1 MATSLR
7 ELIVSVTANT
17 TEYDR
22 RMRGLASTAG
32 GYFNAV
38 RDGGRAA
45 DAAFASNAAS
55 VQVTVRAIEAAR
67 GSLRGYAEA
76 AAAAFGIH
84 QLVEY
89 ADEWTN
95 LSNRLKI
102 VTRDQVDF
110 AVAQNDV
117 LRIAQATRQPLDA
130 TAELYQRI
138 ANNTSH
144 LGLSIKEVG
153 PLVETISKAV
163 ALSGVSADTARLGIV
178 QLGQAF
184 ASGQLRGQDLKSVLE
199 ELPGVA
205 DAIAR
210 GMGRGTSELKAL
222 AEDGKLTVENLIDAL
237 RNAGG
242 STDALFGK
250 VDVTVGQAMTRLQT
264 EIVAYVGRANEAT
277 GASAKLSQGIIYVAE
292 HIDQIAKASAS
303 LAAGRLAVYF
313 VQTAVAAGKS
323 AIAWN
328 AERQALLA
336 KAQAENAAALVTITR
351 AQSDRDAAAAKLQN
365 ARAAE
370 VAAQAELA
378 GMRAMRESLA
388 MQSALTAGSIRYTDA
403 KLAEARAIEA
413 SAVAQVATARSNVSS
428 SQEIG
433 TRIAGTPYAAVIA
446 RETAAAQAELERA
459 EASLALAQQRRVALE
474 AAAAKGTVDQ
484 ARYTAALAETEKG
497 LAVAE
502 REVAAATQ
510 ARERA
515 ERGAAAATAGLTAAT
530 ERAAAAQTAAA
541 RAGSLMRTVGSGLL
555 SVVGGLPG
563 ILTTVGTVALGAA
576 VNWLVFRDHASSA
589 TSSLIDMQAPL
600 DQVIDKYRQLS
611 PLLQEVERQRVKQA
625 QAAATSDVEDAYAR
639 LASRASQSVIVPT
652 FGDGAPIVTD
662 EDQAALD
669 RFLEGLKRV
678 KAENLGVEE
687 KSRELARLVDVFVAA
702 TRGGDDLRTELVQ
715 DASAIDTAGAAADRG
730 ARTLAAMDA
739 AARGAADGIRLLT
752 EENNFFAGGM
762 AAEAWNKYVEKL
774 KEASD
779 VIGMTAQ
786 QRAEYEAK
794 TKGANAAEARQAGLI
809 AGRADA
815 YKSLEKAIQ
824 DKDAK
829 AEAGARRNIDNLTR
843 ELALMNQQMVVAGAL
858 ASFQSA
864 IVTKNFGKFAKY
876 GFDDKSGD
884 PELAAMIARAEAN
897 ASGKKAYDE
906 TIAESA
912 TQVARIGVNAPG
924 LRKSLGHRAG
934 GGSTSEADR
943 LLENIRQRTAQ
954 LNVEA
959 VATDKLTQSEKDL
972 LAFDQKITDLRTK
985 RTKLS
990 DGDKSLLRR
999 EQEIRTGYE
1008 LLAQKEKEARYND
1021 AINKLKERSVQIDV
1035 ELADYAKERQRDV
1048 ERELAAM
1055 SQGDNARSMNEA
1067 LNRVSDEFRRR
1078 RDELTKGA
1086 RKDGTLNSPEFLGEI
1101 DRINRAEAEQMDRE
1115 RGYLE
1120 QRLERQKDW
1129 RIGASRAVAL
1139 YQESAQ
1145 NAAGMAEEAFTNSFK
1160 GIEDAVVSFV
1170 STGKLN
1176 FKGLVDS
1183 MIADLARFAA
1193 RAALAPVFGWLGNA
1207 IGLGASAAGGYSSSS
1222 LLGGLAG
1229 GLSDGVAAAAGGST
1243 YGFHLA
1249 TGGHVTGPGTSTS
1262 DSIPAWLSNDEFVV
1276 KASAVRKPGVLRL
1289 LEAINSGRDVG
1300 FAKFASGGLVGGGGA
1315 GSGEQFGGEGAAL
1328 QLNIPITI
1336 EGGTADASQMMA
1348 SAEFAKKLKQLVQG
1362 LIATESRQGGT
1373 LWKLKNGMG

>member
-1 MATSLR
+1 MGTSLR

-17 TEYDR
+17 TQYDR
-22 RMRGLASTAG
+22 RMQQLGSTAS

-45 DAAFASNAAS
+45 DAAFASNASS

-67 GSLRGYAEA
+67 GSLTAYAQA
-76 AAAAFGIH
+76 AAAAFGVH

-102 VTRDQVDF
+102 VTRDQIDF

-144 LGLSIKEVG
+144 LGLSIKQVG

-210 GMGRGTSELKAL
+210 GMGKGTSELKAL

-237 RNAGG
+237 KNAGS

-250 VDVTVGQAMTRLQT
+250 VDMTVGQAMTRLQT
-264 EIVAYVGRANEAT
+264 EIIAYVGHANEAT
-277 GASAKLSQGIIYVAE
+277 GASAKLAQSVVYVADHLDE
-292 HIDQIAKASAS
+292 IVAISAS
-303 LAAGRLAVYF
+303 LAAGRLGVYF
-313 VQTAVAAGKS
+313 AQTTVAVSKS

-365 ARAAE
+365 AQAAE
-370 VAAQAELA
+370 VAAAAELA

-388 MQSALTAGSIRYTDA
+388 MQSALTAGSIQYTQA

-413 SAVAQVATARSNVSS
+413 SAVAQVATARSNLAN
-428 SQEIG
+428 SQEIE
-433 TRIAGTPYAAVIA
+433 TRIAGTPYAAIIA
-446 RETAAAQAELERA
+446 RETAAAQGELERA

-484 ARYTAALAETEKG
+484 TRYAAALAETEKG

-515 ERGAAAATAGLTAAT
+515 ERGATAATAGLAAAT
-530 ERAAAAQTAAA
+530 ERAAVAQTAAA
-541 RAGSLMRTVGSGLL
+541 RAGSLVRTVGSGLL
-555 SVVGGLPG
+555 SVMGGLPG
-563 ILTTVGTVALGAA
+563 IIATVGTVALGAA

-600 DQVIDKYRQLS
+600 DQIIEKYRQLS
-611 PLLQEVERQRVKQA
+611 PLLQEVERNRAKQA
-625 QAAATSDVEDAYAR
+625 QTAARSDVADAYAG
-639 LASRASQSVIVPT
+639 LAARASQSVIVPGI
-652 FGDGAPIVTD
+652 GDSAPIITD
-662 EDQAALD
+662 ENQVALD
-669 RFLEGLKRV
+669 RFIDGLNRIKT
-678 KAENLGVEE
+678 ENLGVDE
-687 KSRELARLVDVFVAA
+687 KSHELASLVGVFIDA
-702 TRGGDDLRTELVQ
+702 TKGGDELRAELVQ
-715 DASAIDTAGAAADRG
+715 AASAIDTAGAAADKG
-730 ARTLAAMDA
+730 TRTLAAMDA

-794 TKGANAAEARQAGLI
+794 TKGANTAEARQAGLI

-843 ELALMNQQMVVAGAL
+843 ELALMNQQMVVAAAL
-858 ASFQSA
+858 AELQADLVSKKFE
-864 IVTKNFGKFAKY
+864 KFGFNA
-876 GFDDKSGD
+876 DAA
-884 PELAAMIARAEAN
+884 LAAAAAR
-897 ASGKKAYDE
+897 GKKAFDD
-906 TIAESA
+906 TVSESA
-912 TQVARIGVNAPG
+912 GQVARIGVNAPA
-924 LRKSLGHRAG
+924 LAHKSRAG
-934 GGSTSEADR
+934 GSRAEPESQRMLD
-943 LLENIRQRTAQ
+943 NIAQRIAQ
-954 LNVEA
+954 LRVEA
-959 VATDKLTQSEKDL
+959 VATDKLTQSEKDRIG
-972 LAFDQKITDLRTK
+972 FDQKLTDLAAK
-985 RTKLS
+985 RTKLT
-990 DGDKSLLRR
+990 DGDKSL
-999 EQEIRTGYE
+999 IRDQAAIRAAYDRAVQ
-1008 LLAQKEKEARYND
+1008 LEKEVRYHE
-1021 AINKLKERSVQIDV
+1021 AINKLKERSAQIDA
-1035 ELADYAKERQRDV
+1035 ELADYASERQREV

-1055 SQGDNARSMNEA
+1055 PMGDNARE
-1067 LNRVSDEFRRR
+1067 LNQATSRVGDEFRRR
-1078 RDELTKGA
+1078 RDDFTKGA
-1086 RKDGTLNSPEFLGEI
+1086 RKDGTLGSPEYLAEI
-1101 DRINRAEAEQMDRE
+1101 DRINRAEAEQVERE
-1115 RGYLE
+1115 RGYVE
-1120 QRLERQKDW
+1120 QRLAVQRDW
-1129 RIGASRAVAL
+1129 RVGASRAVAL
-1139 YQESAQ
+1139 YQESAE
-1145 NAAGMAEEAFTNSFK
+1145 NAAGRSEEAFTSAFRNM
-1160 GIEDAVVSFV
+1160 EDAAASFAM
-1170 STGKLN
+1170 SGKVN
-1176 FKGLVDS
+1176 FRGLVDS
-1183 MIADLARFAA
+1183 MIADLARFYA
-1193 RAALAPVFGWLGNA
+1193 RAGLSAVIGWGSSALGFDTGG
-1207 IGLGASAAGGYSSSS
+1207 AGGFSPSS
-1222 LLGGLAG
+1222 LLGGVAG
-1229 GLSDGVAAAAGGST
+1229 GLSNALGGGGGNA
-1243 YGFHLA
+1243 YQFHLA
-1249 TGGHVTGPGTSTS
+1249 GGGRVSGPGTSTS
-1262 DSIPAWLSNDEFVV
+1262 DSIPAWLSDQEFVV
-1276 KASAVRKPGVLRL
+1276 KAAAVRKPGVLRL
-1289 LEAINSGRDVG
+1289 LEAINSGQDLG
-1300 FAKFASGGLVGGGGA
+1300 FAKFANGGLVGGGSAAGGA
-1315 GSGEQFGGEGAAL
+1315 LGPPGGGIE
-1328 QLNIPITI
+1328 LNIPVTI
-1336 EGGTADASQMMA
+1336 DGGTGNAAQMMA
-1348 SAEFAKKLKQLVQG
+1348 SAEFVKKLTQMVQG
-1362 LIATESRQGGT
+1362 LIAVESRQGGA

>member
-1 MATSLR
+1 MGTSLR

-17 TEYDR
+17 TQYDR
-22 RMRGLASTAG
+22 RMQQLGSTAS

-45 DAAFASNAAS
+45 DAAFTSNASS

-67 GSLRGYAEA
+67 GSLTTYAQA
-76 AAAAFGIH
+76 AAAAFGVH
-84 QLVEY
+84 QLIEY

-102 VTRDQVDF
+102 VTRDQIDF
-110 AVAQNDV
+110 AVAQSDV

-144 LGLSIKEVG
+144 LGLSIKQVG

-210 GMGRGTSELKAL
+210 GMGKGTSELKSL

-237 RNAGG
+237 KNAGS

-250 VDVTVGQAMTRLQT
+250 VDMTVGQAMTRLQT
-264 EIVAYVGRANEAT
+264 EIVAYVGHANEAT
-277 GASAKLSQGIIYVAE
+277 GASAKLAQSVVYVADHLDE
-292 HIDQIAKASAS
+292 IVTISAS
-303 LAAGRLAVYF
+303 LAAGRLGVYF
-313 VQTAVAAGKS
+313 AQTTVAVSKS

-336 KAQAENAAALVTITR
+336 KAQAENAAALVTIAK

-365 ARAAE
+365 AQAAE
-370 VAAQAELA
+370 VAAAAELA

-388 MQSALTAGSIRYTDA
+388 MQSALTAGSIQYTQA

-413 SAVAQVATARSNVSS
+413 SAVAQVATARSNLAN

-446 RETAAAQAELERA
+446 RETAAAQGELERA

-484 ARYTAALAETEKG
+484 TRYAAALAETEKG

-502 REVAAATQ
+502 REVGAATL

-515 ERGAAAATAGLTAAT
+515 ERGATAATAGLAAAT
-530 ERAAAAQTAAA
+530 ERAAVAQTAAA
-541 RAGSLMRTVGSGLL
+541 RAGSLMRTAGAGLL
-555 SVVGGLPG
+555 SVMGGLPG
-563 ILTTVGTVALGAA
+563 IVATVGTVALGAA

-600 DQVIDKYRQLS
+600 DQIIDKYKDLSTVLKESELLRARQA
-611 PLLQEVERQRVKQA
+611 K
-625 QAAATSDVEDAYAR
+625 AAADHDVADAYGGLKVQAY
-639 LASRASQSVIVPT
+639 QSVVTPG
-652 FGDGAPIVTD
+652 FDGAPPIIPA
-662 EDQAALD
+662 EYQGAYD
-669 RFLEGLKRV
+669 RFSESLNRIQS
-678 KAENLGVEE
+678 ADLGVDE
-687 KSRELARLVDVFVAA
+687 KSREILRLIDGFSDAVH
-702 TRGGDDLRTELVQ
+702 GGDELR
-715 DASAIDTAGAAADRG
+715 ASLIETAKSIDITGAAADKAG
-730 ARTLAAMDA
+730 KVA
-739 AARGAADGIRLLT
+739 AAFGANSRSAAEDVKLLT
-752 EENNFFAGGM
+752 DANNFFAGGM
-762 AAEAWNKYVEKL
+762 AAEGWTKYVEKL

-779 VIGMTAQ
+779 VIGMTTQ

-794 TKGANAAEARQAGLI
+794 TKGANTAEARQAGLI

-858 ASFQSA
+858 AEFQADLVS
-864 IVTKNFGKFAKY
+864 KKFEKFGFNA
-876 GFDDKSGD
+876 DAA
-884 PELAAMIARAEAN
+884 LAAAAAR
-897 ASGKKAYDE
+897 GKKAFDD
-906 TIAESA
+906 TVSESA
-912 TQVARIGVNAPG
+912 GQIARIGVNAPALAHKG
-924 LRKSLGHRAG
+924 RAS
-934 GGSTSEADR
+934 GSRAEPESQRMLD
-943 LLENIRQRTAQ
+943 NIAQRIAQ
-954 LNVEA
+954 LRVEA
-959 VATDKLTQSEKDL
+959 VATDKLTQSEKDRIG
-972 LAFDQKITDLRTK
+972 FDQRLTDLAAK
-985 RTKLS
+985 RTKLT
-990 DGDKSLLRR
+990 DGDKSL
-999 EQEIRTGYE
+999 IRDQAAIRAAYDRAVQ
-1008 LLAQKEKEARYND
+1008 LEKEVRYHE
-1021 AINKLKERSVQIDV
+1021 AINKLKERSTQIDA
-1035 ELADYAKERQRDV
+1035 ELADYASERQREV

-1055 SQGDNARSMNEA
+1055 PMGDNARE
-1067 LNRVSDEFRRR
+1067 LNQATSRVGDEFRRR
-1078 RDELTKGA
+1078 RDDFTKGA
-1086 RKDGTLNSPEFLGEI
+1086 RKDGTLGSPEYLAEI
-1101 DRINRAEAEQMDRE
+1101 DRINRAEAELVERE
-1115 RGYLE
+1115 RGYVE
-1120 QRLERQKDW
+1120 QRLAVQRDW
-1129 RIGASRAVAL
+1129 RVGASRAVAL
-1139 YQESAQ
+1139 YQESAE
-1145 NAAGMAEEAFTNSFK
+1145 NAAGRAEEAFTSSFRSM
-1160 GIEDAVVSFV
+1160 EDALTSFV
-1170 STGKLN
+1170 STGKLD
-1176 FKGLVDS
+1176 FRGLVNS

-1193 RAALAPVFGWLGNA
+1193 RAAMAPVFGALGSA
-1207 IGLGASAAGGYSSSS
+1207 LGLGAASAGGFSASS
-1222 LLGGLAG
+1222 LLGGVAG
-1229 GLSDGVAAAAGGST
+1229 GMSDIFGAGGGNS

-1249 TGGHVTGPGTSTS
+1249 TGGRVTGPGTSTS
-1262 DSIPAWLSNDEFVV
+1262 DSIPAWLSNEEFVV
-1276 KASAVRKPGVLRL
+1276 KAAAVRKPGVLRL
-1289 LEAINSGRDVG
+1289 LEAINSGQDLG
-1300 FAKFASGGLVGGGGA
+1300 FAKFANGGLVGGGSVGGGGLGA
-1315 GSGEQFGGEGAAL
+1315 QGGGIE
-1328 QLNIPITI
+1328 LNIPVTI
-1336 EGGTADASQMMA
+1336 DGGTGNAAQMMA
-1348 SAEFAKKLKQLVQG
+1348 SAEFVKKLTQMVQG
-1362 LIATESRQGGT
+1362 LIAVESRQGGA

>member
-1 MATSLR
+1 MGTSLR

-17 TEYDR
+17 TQYDR
-22 RMRGLASTAG
+22 RMQQLGSTAS

-45 DAAFASNAAS
+45 DAAFASNASS

-67 GSLRGYAEA
+67 GSLTAYAQA
-76 AAAAFGIH
+76 AAAAFGVH

-102 VTRDQVDF
+102 VTRDQIDF

-144 LGLSIKEVG
+144 LGLSIKQVG

-210 GMGRGTSELKAL
+210 GMGKGTSELKSL

-237 RNAGG
+237 KNAGS

-250 VDVTVGQAMTRLQT
+250 VDMTVGQAMTRLQT
-264 EIVAYVGRANEAT
+264 EIVAYVGHANEAT
-277 GASAKLSQGIIYVAE
+277 GASAKLAQSVVYVADHLDE
-292 HIDQIAKASAS
+292 IVTISAS
-303 LAAGRLAVYF
+303 LAAGRLGVFFAQTTVAVS
-313 VQTAVAAGKS
+313 KS

-336 KAQAENAAALVTITR
+336 KAQAENAAALVTIAK

-365 ARAAE
+365 AQAAE
-370 VAAQAELA
+370 VAAAAELA

-388 MQSALTAGSIRYTDA
+388 MQSALTAGSIQYTQA

-413 SAVAQVATARSNVSS
+413 SAVAQVATARSNLAN

-446 RETAAAQAELERA
+446 RETAAAQGELERA

-484 ARYTAALAETEKG
+484 TRYAAALAETEKG

-502 REVAAATQ
+502 REVAAATI

-515 ERGAAAATAGLTAAT
+515 ERGATAATAGLAAAT
-530 ERAAAAQTAAA
+530 ERAAVAQTAAA

-555 SVVGGLPG
+555 SVMGGLPG
-563 ILTTVGTVALGAA
+563 IIATVGTVALGAA

-589 TSSLIDMQAPL
+589 TSSLLDMQAPL
-600 DQVIDKYRQLS
+600 DQIIEKYRQLS
-611 PLLQEVERQRVKQA
+611 PLLQEVERNRAKQA
-625 QAAATSDVEDAYAR
+625 QTAARSDVADAYAG
-639 LASRASQSVIVPT
+639 LAARASQSVIVPGI
-652 FGDGAPIVTD
+652 GDSAPIITD
-662 EDQAALD
+662 ENQVALD
-669 RFLEGLKRV
+669 RFIEGLNRIKT
-678 KAENLGVEE
+678 ENLGVDE
-687 KSRELARLVDVFVAA
+687 KSRELASLVGVFIDA
-702 TRGGDDLRTELVQ
+702 TKGGDELRAELVQ
-715 DASAIDTAGAAADRG
+715 AASAIDTAGAAADKG
-730 ARTLAAMDA
+730 TRTLAAMDA

-794 TKGANAAEARQAGLI
+794 TKGANTAEARQAGLI

-843 ELALMNQQMVVAGAL
+843 ELALMNQQMVVAAAL
-858 ASFQSA
+858 AEFQADLVS
-864 IVTKNFGKFAKY
+864 KKFEKFGFNA
-876 GFDDKSGD
+876 DAA
-884 PELAAMIARAEAN
+884 LAAAAAR
-897 ASGKKAYDE
+897 GKKAFDD
-906 TIAESA
+906 TVSESA
-912 TQVARIGVNAPG
+912 GQVARIGVNAPA
-924 LRKSLGHRAG
+924 LAHKSRAG
-934 GGSTSEADR
+934 ASRAEPESQRMLD
-943 LLENIRQRTAQ
+943 NIAQRIAQ
-954 LNVEA
+954 LRVEA
-959 VATDKLTQSEKDL
+959 VATDKLTQSEKDRIG
-972 LAFDQKITDLRTK
+972 FDQKLTDLAAK
-985 RTKLS
+985 RTKLT
-990 DGDKSLLRR
+990 DGDKSL
-999 EQEIRTGYE
+999 IRDQAAIRAAYDRAVQ
-1008 LLAQKEKEARYND
+1008 LEKEVRYHE
-1021 AINKLKERSVQIDV
+1021 AINKLKERSAQIDA
-1035 ELADYAKERQRDV
+1035 ELADYASERQREV

-1055 SQGDNARSMNEA
+1055 PMGDNARE
-1067 LNRVSDEFRRR
+1067 LNQATSRVGDEFRRR
-1078 RDELTKGA
+1078 RDDFTKGA
-1086 RKDGTLNSPEFLGEI
+1086 RKDGTLGSPEYLAEI
-1101 DRINRAEAEQMDRE
+1101 DRINRAEAEQVERE
-1115 RGYLE
+1115 RGYVE
-1120 QRLERQKDW
+1120 QRLAVQRDW
-1129 RIGASRAVAL
+1129 RVGASRAVAL
-1139 YQESAQ
+1139 YQESAE
-1145 NAAGMAEEAFTNSFK
+1145 NAAGRAEEAFTSSFRSM
-1160 GIEDAVVSFV
+1160 EDALTSFV
-1170 STGKLN
+1170 STGKLD
-1176 FKGLVDS
+1176 FRGLVNS

-1193 RAALAPVFGWLGNA
+1193 RAAVAPVFGALGSA
-1207 IGLGASAAGGYSSSS
+1207 LGLGAASAGGFSASS
-1222 LLGGLAG
+1222 LLGGVASGMSDIFGAG
-1229 GLSDGVAAAAGGST
+1229 GGNA

-1249 TGGHVTGPGTSTS
+1249 TGGRVTGPGTSTS
-1262 DSIPAWLSNDEFVV
+1262 DSIPAWLSNEEFVV
-1276 KASAVRKPGVLRL
+1276 KAAAVRKPGVLRL
-1289 LEAINSGRDVG
+1289 LEAINSGQDLG
-1300 FAKFASGGLVGGGGA
+1300 FAKFANGGLVGGGSAGGGGLGA
-1315 GSGEQFGGEGAAL
+1315 QGGGIE
-1328 QLNIPITI
+1328 LNIPVTI
-1336 EGGTADASQMMA
+1336 DGGTGNAAQMMA
-1348 SAEFAKKLKQLVQG
+1348 SAEFVKKLTQMVQG
-1362 LIATESRQGGT
+1362 LIAVESRQGGA

>member
-84 QLVEY
+84 QLVDY

-110 AVAQNDV
+110 AVAQDDV

-144 LGLSIKEVG
+144 LGLSIKQVG

-370 VAAQAELA
+370 VAAQAELT

-413 SAVAQVATARSNVSS
+413 SAVAQVATARSNVTS

-433 TRIAGTPYAAVIA
+433 ARIAGTPYAAVIA

-600 DQVIDKYRQLS
+600 DQVIDKYRQLT

-625 QAAATSDVEDAYAR
+625 QAAATSDVADAYAN

-669 RFLEGLKRV
+669 RFLDGLKRV

-715 DASAIDTAGAAADRG
+715 AASAIDTAGAAADRG

-912 TQVARIGVNAPG
+912 TQVARIGVNAPA
-924 LRKSLGHRAG
+924 LAHRTRMG
-934 GGSTSEADR
+934 GARSEPESQR
-943 LLENIRQRTAQ
+943 LLDNIEQRIAQ
-954 LNVEA
+954 LRVEA
-959 VATDKLTQSEKDL
+959 VATDKLTQSEKDRIG
-972 LAFDQKITDLRTK
+972 FDQKLTDLAAK

-990 DGDKSLLRR
+990 DGDKSL
-999 EQEIRTGYE
+999 IRDQASIRAAYDRAVQ
-1008 LLAQKEKEARYND
+1008 LEKEVRYHE
-1021 AINKLKERSVQIDV
+1021 AINKLKERSAQIDA
-1035 ELADYAKERQRDV
+1035 ELADYASERQREV
-1048 ERELAAM
+1048 ERELAALSM
-1055 SQGDNARSMNEA
+1055 GDNARE
-1067 LNRVSDEFRRR
+1067 LNQAMSRVSDEFRRR
-1078 RDELTKGA
+1078 RDDFTKGA
-1086 RKDGTLNSPEFLGEI
+1086 RKDGTLGSPEYLAEI
-1101 DRINRAEAEQMDRE
+1101 ERINRAEAEQLERE
-1115 RGYLE
+1115 RGYLD
-1120 QRLERQKDW
+1120 QRLTLQRDW
-1129 RIGASRAVAL
+1129 RVGASRALAL
-1139 YQESAQ
+1139 YQESAE
-1145 NAAGMAEEAFTNSFK
+1145 NAAGRAEEAFTSSFRNL
-1160 GIEDAVVSFV
+1160 EDAVASFAA
-1170 STGKLN
+1170 TGKLD
-1176 FKGLVDS
+1176 FRGLVDS

-1249 TGGHVTGPGTSTS
+1249 TGGRVTGPGTSTS

-1315 GSGEQFGGEGAAL
+1315 GSGEQFGGDGAAL

>member
-22 RMRGLASTAG
+22 RMRGLASSAG

-45 DAAFASNAAS
+45 DAAFASNTVG

-67 GSLRGYAEA
+67 GSMRGYAEA
-76 AAAAFGIH
+76 AAAAFGVH
-84 QLVEY
+84 QLIEY

-102 VTRDQVDF
+102 VTRDQIDF

-144 LGLSIKEVG
+144 LGLSIKQVG

-210 GMGRGTSELKAL
+210 GMGKGTSELKAL
-222 AEDGKLTVENLIDAL
+222 AEDGKLTVENLIDSL
-237 RNAGG
+237 KNAGS

-250 VDVTVGQAMTRLQT
+250 VDMTVGQAMTRLQT
-264 EIVAYVGRANEAT
+264 EIVAYVGHANEAT
-277 GASAKLSQGIIYVAE
+277 GASAKLAQSVIYVAD
-292 HIDQIAKASAS
+292 HLDQIVAISAS
-303 LAAGRLAVYF
+303 LVAGRVGLYFAMTAAAV
-313 VQTAVAAGKS
+313 GKS

-336 KAQAENAAALVTITR
+336 KAQAENAAALVTITK
-351 AQSDRDAAAAKLQN
+351 AQTDRDAAAAKLQS
-365 ARAAE
+365 AQASE
-370 VAAQAELA
+370 VAATAELA
-378 GMRAMRESLA
+378 GMRAMRESLG
-388 MQSALTAGSIRYTDA
+388 MQSALTAGSIQYTQA

-413 SAVAQVATARSNVSS
+413 SAVAQVAVARTNLAN

-433 TRIAGTPYAAVIA
+433 RRIAGTPYAAVIA
-446 RETAAAQAELERA
+446 RETAAAQRELTGA

-484 ARYTAALAETEKG
+484 TRYAAALAETERG

-502 REVAAATQ
+502 RQVAAATQ

-515 ERGAAAATAGLTAAT
+515 ERAATAATAGLAAAT
-530 ERAAAAQTAAA
+530 ERAAVAQTVAA
-541 RAGSLMRTVGSGLL
+541 RAGSLMRSVGSGMLA
-555 SVVGGLPG
+555 VMGGLPG
-563 ILTTVGTVALGAA
+563 IIATVGTVALGAA

-600 DQVIDKYRQLS
+600 DQIIEKYRQLT
-611 PLLQEVERQRVKQA
+611 PLLQEVERNRAKQA
-625 QAAATSDVEDAYAR
+625 QTSARSEAADAYSS
-639 LASRASQSVIVPT
+639 LAARASQSVIVPGI
-652 FGDGAPIVTD
+652 GDSGPIVTD
-662 EDQAALD
+662 ENQVELD
-669 RFLEGLKRV
+669 RFIEGLNRIKT
-678 KAENLGVEE
+678 ESLGVDE
-687 KSRELARLVDVFVAA
+687 KSREIAALVGVFVDA
-702 TRGGDDLRTELVQ
+702 TQGGADLRAELVQ
-715 DASAIDTAGAAADRG
+715 AASAIDTAGAAADKG
-730 ARTLAAMDA
+730 TRTLAAMDA

-762 AAEAWNKYVEKL
+762 AAEAWSKYVEKL

-779 VIGMTAQ
+779 VIGMTTQ

-794 TKGANAAEARQAGLI
+794 TKGANTAEARQAGLI
-809 AGRADA
+809 ASRADA

-829 AEAGARRNIDNLTR
+829 VEAGARRNIDNLTR

-858 ASFQSA
+858 AEFQADLVS
-864 IVTKNFGKFAKY
+864 KKFEKFGFNA
-876 GFDDKSGD
+876 DAA
-884 PELAAMIARAEAN
+884 LAAAAAR
-897 ASGKKAYDE
+897 GKKAFDD
-906 TIAESA
+906 TVSESA
-912 TQVARIGVNAPG
+912 GQVARIGVNAPG
-924 LRKSLGHRAG
+924 LAHKSRS
-934 GGSTSEADR
+934 GGSKAEPESQRMLD
-943 LLENIRQRTAQ
+943 NIAQRIAQ
-954 LNVEA
+954 LRVEA
-959 VATDKLTQSEKDL
+959 VVTDKLTQSEKDRIG
-972 LAFDQKITDLRTK
+972 FDQKLADLAAK
-985 RTKLS
+985 RTKLT
-990 DGDKSLLRR
+990 DGDKSL
-999 EQEIRTGYE
+999 IRDQAAIRAAYDRAVQ
-1008 LLAQKEKEARYND
+1008 LEKEVRYHE
-1021 AINKLKERSVQIDV
+1021 AINKLKERSAQLDA
-1035 ELADYAKERQRDV
+1035 ELADYASERQREV

-1055 SQGDNARSMNEA
+1055 PMGDNARE
-1067 LNRVSDEFRRR
+1067 LNQATSRVGDEFRRR
-1078 RDELTKGA
+1078 RDDFTKGA
-1086 RKDGTLNSPEFLGEI
+1086 RKDGTLGSPEYLAEI
-1101 DRINRAEAEQMDRE
+1101 DRINRAESDQVERE
-1115 RGYLE
+1115 RGYVD
-1120 QRLERQKDW
+1120 QRLALQRDW

-1139 YQESAQ
+1139 YQESAE
-1145 NAAGMAEEAFTNSFK
+1145 NAAGRAEEAFSSSFRSM
-1160 GIEDAVVSFV
+1160 EDALTSFV
-1170 STGKLN
+1170 STGKLD
-1176 FKGLVDS
+1176 FRGLVNS

-1193 RAALAPVFGWLGNA
+1193 RAAMAPVFGALGSA
-1207 IGLGASAAGGYSSSS
+1207 LGLGAASAGGFSSSS
-1222 LLGGLAG
+1222 LLGGVAG
-1229 GLSDGVAAAAGGST
+1229 GLSDMFGAGGGNA

-1249 TGGHVTGPGTSTS
+1249 TGGQVAGPGTSTS
-1262 DSIPAWLSNDEFVV
+1262 DSIPAWLSNEEFVV
-1276 KASAVRKPGVLRL
+1276 KAAAVRKPGVLRL
-1289 LEAINSGRDVG
+1289 LEAINSGQDLG
-1300 FAKFASGGLVGGGGA
+1300 FAKFATGGLVGGGSAGGGVLGA
-1315 GSGEQFGGEGAAL
+1315 QGGGIE
-1328 QLNIPITI
+1328 LNIPVTI
-1336 EGGTADASQMMA
+1336 DGGTGSASQMMA
-1348 SAEFAKKLKQLVQG
+1348 SAEFVKKLTQMVQG
-1362 LIATESRQGGT
+1362 LIAVESRQGGA

>member
-45 DAAFASNAAS
+45 DAAFASNASS

-67 GSLRGYAEA
+67 GSIRGYAEA
-76 AAAAFGIH
+76 AAAAFGVH
-84 QLVEY
+84 QLIEY

-95 LSNRLKI
+95 LSNRLRI
-102 VTRDQVDF
+102 VTRDQIDF
-110 AVAQNDV
+110 AIAQNDV
-117 LRIAQATRQPLDA
+117 VQIARTARQPLDA

-138 ANNTSH
+138 ANNTGH

-163 ALSGVSADTARLGIV
+163 ALSGVSADTARMGIV

-184 ASGQLRGQDLKSVLE
+184 ASGQLRGQDLHSVLE

-205 DAIAR
+205 EAIAR
-210 GMGRGTSELKAL
+210 GMGRSSSELKGL
-222 AEDGKLTVENLIDAL
+222 AEAGKLTVENLIDAL
-237 RNAGG
+237 KNASS
-242 STDALFGK
+242 STDALFSK
-250 VDVTVGQAMTRLQT
+250 MQVTVDQSMTRLHT
-264 EIVAYVGRANEAT
+264 EILKYIGEADQAT

-292 HIDQIAKASAS
+292 HIDDIVKVSAS
-303 LAAGRLAVYF
+303 LAGGRLVTYL
-313 VQTAVAAGKS
+313 VQTGIAARRA
-323 AIAWN
+323 AIDWN
-328 AERQALLA
+328 TKRLALA
-336 KAQAENAAALVTITR
+336 ASTKEESGAALVTIAK

-365 ARAAE
+365 AQAAE

-388 MQSALTAGSIRYTDA
+388 MQSALTAGSIRYTEA

-413 SAVAQVATARSNVSS
+413 SAVAQVATARSNLAN

-433 TRIAGTPYAAVIA
+433 SRIAGTPYAAVIA
-446 RETAAAQAELERA
+446 RETAAAQGELARA

-484 ARYTAALAETEKG
+484 TRYAAALAETEKG
-497 LAVAE
+497 LAIAE
-502 REVAAATQ
+502 REVAAATR
-510 ARERA
+510 ARESA
-515 ERGAAAATAGLTAAT
+515 ERGATAATAGLAAAT
-530 ERAAAAQTAAA
+530 ERAAVAQTAAA

-600 DQVIDKYRQLS
+600 DQIIEKYRQLS
-611 PLLQEVERQRVKQA
+611 PLLQQVERDRAKQA
-625 QAAATSDVEDAYAR
+625 QASAASDVAEAYAS
-639 LASRASQSVIVPT
+639 LAARASQSVTLPN
-652 FGDGAPIVTD
+652 FGDGTPIITP
-662 EDQAALD
+662 ENEAALD
-669 RFLEGLKRV
+669 RFMEGLNRIKS
-678 KAENLGVEE
+678 ENLGVDE
-687 KSRELARLVDVFVAA
+687 KSRELSRLVDVFVDA
-702 TRGGDDLRTELVQ
+702 TKGGDDLRSELVRA
-715 DASAIDTAGAAADRG
+715 ASAIDIAGAAADKG
-730 ARTLAAMDA
+730 ARTLDAMDA
-739 AARGAADGIRLLT
+739 AARSAADGIRLLT

-762 AAEAWNKYVEKL
+762 GAEAWNKYVDKL

-779 VIGMTAQ
+779 VIGMTAR

-794 TKGANAAEARQAGLI
+794 TKGANAAEARQAGLM

-843 ELALMNQQMVVAGAL
+843 ELALMNQQMVVAAAL
-858 ASFQSA
+858 AEFQADLVS
-864 IVTKNFGKFAKY
+864 KKFEKFGFNADAARAAAAARGKQA
-876 GFDDKSGD
+876 FDDTVS
-884 PELAAMIARAEAN
+884 
-897 ASGKKAYDE
+897 
-906 TIAESA
+906 ESA
-912 TQVARIGVNAPG
+912 AQVARISVNAPA
-924 LRKSLGHRAG
+924 LGHKARSG
-934 GGSTSEADR
+934 GARSDPESQR
-943 LLENIRQRTAQ
+943 LLDNIEQRIAQ
-954 LNVEA
+954 LRVEA
-959 VATDKLTQSEKDL
+959 VATDKLTQSEKDRIG
-972 LAFDQKITDLRTK
+972 FDQKLTDLASK

-990 DGDKSLLRR
+990 DGDKSL
-999 EQEIRTGYE
+999 IRDQASIRAAYDRAVQ
-1008 LLAQKEKEARYND
+1008 LEKEVRYHD
-1021 AINKLKERSVQIDV
+1021 AINKLKERSAQIDA
-1035 ELADYAKERQRDV
+1035 ELADYATERQREV

-1055 SQGDNARSMNEA
+1055 SMGDNARE
-1067 LNRVSDEFRRR
+1067 LNQATSRVSDEFRRR

-1086 RKDGTLNSPEFLGEI
+1086 RKDGTLNSPEYLAEI
-1101 DRINRAEAEQMDRE
+1101 DRINRAEAEQVERE
-1115 RGYLE
+1115 RGYFD
-1120 QRLERQKDW
+1120 QRLAMQRDW
-1129 RIGASRAVAL
+1129 RVGASRAVAL
-1139 YQESAQ
+1139 YQESAE
-1145 NAAGMAEEAFTNSFK
+1145 NAAGRAEEAFTSSFRNL
-1160 GIEDAVVSFV
+1160 EDAVTSFAA
-1170 STGKLN
+1170 TGKLD
-1176 FKGLVDS
+1176 FRGLVDS

-1207 IGLGASAAGGYSSSS
+1207 IGLGASAASGFSSSS
-1222 LLGGLAG
+1222 LLGGIGGGLTNALAG
-1229 GLSDGVAAAAGGST
+1229 GGGNA

-1249 TGGHVTGPGTSTS
+1249 TGGRVTGPGTSTS

-1300 FAKFASGGLVGGGGA
+1300 FAKFANGGLVGGRAGGVGVPGGMDGGVTLNVPLTIDG
-1315 GSGEQFGGEGAAL
+1315 GSGD
-1328 QLNIPITI
+1328 P
-1336 EGGTADASQMMA
+1336 SQMMA
-1348 SAEFAKKLKQLVQG
+1348 SAEFVKKLKQLIQG
-1362 LIATESRQGGT
+1362 LIAAESRQGGS
-1373 LWKLKNGMG
+1373 LWKLRNGVA

>member
-1 MATSLR
+1 MGTSLR

-17 TEYDR
+17 TQYDR
-22 RMRGLASTAG
+22 RMQQLGSTAS

-45 DAAFASNAAS
+45 DAAFASNASS

-67 GSLRGYAEA
+67 GSLTAYAQA
-76 AAAAFGIH
+76 AAAAFGVH

-102 VTRDQVDF
+102 VTRDQIDF

-144 LGLSIKEVG
+144 LGLSIKQVG

-210 GMGRGTSELKAL
+210 GMGKGTSELKAL

-237 RNAGG
+237 KNAGS

-250 VDVTVGQAMTRLQT
+250 VDMTVGQAMTRLQT
-264 EIVAYVGRANEAT
+264 EIIAYVGHANEAT
-277 GASAKLSQGIIYVAE
+277 GASAKLAQSVVYVAD
-292 HIDQIAKASAS
+292 HLDAIVAISAS
-303 LAAGRLAVYF
+303 LAAGRLGVYF
-313 VQTAVAAGKS
+313 AQTTVAVSKS

-365 ARAAE
+365 AQAAE
-370 VAAQAELA
+370 VAAAAELA

-388 MQSALTAGSIRYTDA
+388 MQSALTAGSIQYTQA

-413 SAVAQVATARSNVSS
+413 SAVAQVATARSNLAN
-428 SQEIG
+428 SQKIG
-433 TRIAGTPYAAVIA
+433 TRIAGTPYAAIIA
-446 RETAAAQAELERA
+446 RETAAAQGELERA
-459 EASLALAQQRRVALE
+459 EASLALARQRRVALE

-484 ARYTAALAETEKG
+484 TRYAAALAETEKG

-515 ERGAAAATAGLTAAT
+515 ERGATAATAGLAAAT
-530 ERAAAAQTAAA
+530 ERAAVAQTAAA
-541 RAGSLMRTVGSGLL
+541 RAGSLVRTVGSGLL
-555 SVVGGLPG
+555 SVMGGLPG
-563 ILTTVGTVALGAA
+563 IIATVGTVALGAA

-600 DQVIDKYRQLS
+600 DQIIEKYRQLS
-611 PLLQEVERQRVKQA
+611 PLLQEVERNRAKQA
-625 QAAATSDVEDAYAR
+625 QTAARSDVADAYAG
-639 LASRASQSVIVPT
+639 LAARASQSVIVPGI
-652 FGDGAPIVTD
+652 GDSAPIITD
-662 EDQAALD
+662 ENQVALD
-669 RFLEGLKRV
+669 RFIEGLNRIKT
-678 KAENLGVEE
+678 ENLGVDE
-687 KSRELARLVDVFVAA
+687 KSRELASLVGVFIDA
-702 TRGGDDLRTELVQ
+702 TKGGDELRAELVQ
-715 DASAIDTAGAAADRG
+715 AASAIDTAGAAADKG
-730 ARTLAAMDA
+730 TRTLAAMDA
-739 AARGAADGIRLLT
+739 AARGAADGIRLLS

-794 TKGANAAEARQAGLI
+794 TKGANTVEARQAGLI

-843 ELALMNQQMVVAGAL
+843 ELALMNQQMVVAAAL
-858 ASFQSA
+858 AEFQADLVS
-864 IVTKNFGKFAKY
+864 KKFEKFGFNA
-876 GFDDKSGD
+876 DAA
-884 PELAAMIARAEAN
+884 LAAAAAR
-897 ASGKKAYDE
+897 GKKAFDD
-906 TIAESA
+906 TVSESA
-912 TQVARIGVNAPG
+912 GQVARIGVNAPA
-924 LRKSLGHRAG
+924 LAHKSRAG
-934 GGSTSEADR
+934 GSRAEPESQRMLD
-943 LLENIRQRTAQ
+943 NIAQRIAQ
-954 LNVEA
+954 LRVEA
-959 VATDKLTQSEKDL
+959 VATDKLTQSEKDRIG
-972 LAFDQKITDLRTK
+972 FDQKLTDLAAK
-985 RTKLS
+985 RTKLT
-990 DGDKSLLRR
+990 DGDKSL
-999 EQEIRTGYE
+999 IRDQAAIRAAYDRAVQ
-1008 LLAQKEKEARYND
+1008 LEKEVRYHE
-1021 AINKLKERSVQIDV
+1021 AINKLKERSAQIDA
-1035 ELADYAKERQRDV
+1035 ELADYASERQREV
-1048 ERELAAM
+1048 ARELAAM
-1055 SQGDNARSMNEA
+1055 PMGDNARE
-1067 LNRVSDEFRRR
+1067 LNQATSRVGDEFRRR
-1078 RDELTKGA
+1078 RDDFTKGA
-1086 RKDGTLNSPEFLGEI
+1086 RKDGTLGSPEYLAEI
-1101 DRINRAEAEQMDRE
+1101 DRINRAEAEQVERE
-1115 RGYLE
+1115 RGYVE
-1120 QRLERQKDW
+1120 QRLAVQRDW
-1129 RIGASRAVAL
+1129 RVGASRAVAL
-1139 YQESAQ
+1139 YQESAE
-1145 NAAGMAEEAFTNSFK
+1145 NAAGRAEEAFTSSFRSM
-1160 GIEDAVVSFV
+1160 EDALTSFV
-1170 STGKLN
+1170 STGKLD
-1176 FKGLVDS
+1176 FRGLVNS

-1193 RAALAPVFGWLGNA
+1193 RAAMAPVLGA
-1207 IGLGASAAGGYSSSS
+1207 LGSALGLGAASAGGFSSSS
-1222 LLGGLAG
+1222 LLGGVAG
-1229 GLSDGVAAAAGGST
+1229 GLSDMFGAGGGNA

-1249 TGGHVTGPGTSTS
+1249 TGGRVTGPGTSTS
-1262 DSIPAWLSNDEFVV
+1262 DSIPAWLSNEEFVV
-1276 KASAVRKPGVLRL
+1276 KAAAVRKPGVLRL
-1289 LEAINSGRDVG
+1289 LEAINSGQDLG
-1300 FAKFASGGLVGGGGA
+1300 FAKFANGGLVGGGSAAGGA
-1315 GSGEQFGGEGAAL
+1315 LGAPGGGIE
-1328 QLNIPITI
+1328 LNIPVTI
-1336 EGGTADASQMMA
+1336 DGGTGNAAQMMA
-1348 SAEFAKKLKQLVQG
+1348 SAEFVKKLTQMVQG
-1362 LIATESRQGGT
+1362 LIAVESRQGGA

>member
-1 MATSLR
+1 MGTSLR

-17 TEYDR
+17 TQYDR
-22 RMRGLASTAG
+22 RMQQLGSTAS

-45 DAAFASNAAS
+45 DAAFASNASS

-67 GSLRGYAEA
+67 GSLTAYAQA
-76 AAAAFGIH
+76 AAAAFGVH
-84 QLVEY
+84 QLIEY

-102 VTRDQVDF
+102 VTRDQIDF
-110 AVAQNDV
+110 AIAQGDV
-117 LRIAQATRQPLDA
+117 LRIAQSTRQPLDA

-144 LGLSIKEVG
+144 LGLSIKQVG

-210 GMGRGTSELKAL
+210 GMGKGTSELKSL

-237 RNAGG
+237 KNAGS

-250 VDVTVGQAMTRLQT
+250 VDMTVGQAMTRLQT
-264 EIVAYVGRANEAT
+264 EIIAYVGHANEAT
-277 GASAKLSQGIIYVAE
+277 GASAKLAQSVVYVADHLDE
-292 HIDQIAKASAS
+292 IVTISAS
-303 LAAGRLAVYF
+303 LAAGRLGVYF
-313 VQTAVAAGKS
+313 AQTTVAVSKS

-336 KAQAENAAALVTITR
+336 KAQAENAAALVTITK

-365 ARAAE
+365 AQAAE
-370 VAAQAELA
+370 VAAAAELA

-388 MQSALTAGSIRYTDA
+388 MQSALTAGSIQYTQA

-413 SAVAQVATARSNVSS
+413 SAVAQVATARSNLAN

-446 RETAAAQAELERA
+446 RETAAAQGELERA

-484 ARYTAALAETEKG
+484 TRYAAALAETEKG

-502 REVAAATQ
+502 REVAAAAQ

-515 ERGAAAATAGLTAAT
+515 ERGATAATAGLAAAT
-530 ERAAAAQTAAA
+530 ERAAVAQTAAA

-555 SVVGGLPG
+555 SVMGGLPG
-563 ILTTVGTVALGAA
+563 IIATVGTVALGAA

-600 DQVIDKYRQLS
+600 DQIIEKYRQLS
-611 PLLQEVERQRVKQA
+611 PLLQEVERNRAKQA
-625 QAAATSDVEDAYAR
+625 QASARSDVADAYAG
-639 LASRASQSVIVPT
+639 LAARASQSVIVPGI
-652 FGDGAPIVTD
+652 GDSAPIITD
-662 EDQAALD
+662 ENQVALD
-669 RFLEGLKRV
+669 RFIEGLNRIKT
-678 KAENLGVEE
+678 ENLGVDE
-687 KSRELARLVDVFVAA
+687 KSRELASLVGVFIDA
-702 TRGGDDLRTELVQ
+702 TKGGDELRAELVQ
-715 DASAIDTAGAAADRG
+715 AASAIDTAGAAADKG
-730 ARTLAAMDA
+730 TRTLAAMDA

-794 TKGANAAEARQAGLI
+794 TKGANTAEARQAGLI

-843 ELALMNQQMVVAGAL
+843 ELALMNQQMVVAAAL
-858 ASFQSA
+858 AEFQADLVS
-864 IVTKNFGKFAKY
+864 KKFEKFGFNA
-876 GFDDKSGD
+876 DAA
-884 PELAAMIARAEAN
+884 LAAAAAR
-897 ASGKKAYDE
+897 GKKAFDD
-906 TIAESA
+906 TVSESA
-912 TQVARIGVNAPG
+912 GQVARIGVNAPG
-924 LRKSLGHRAG
+924 LAHKSRAG
-934 GGSTSEADR
+934 GSHAEPESQRMLD
-943 LLENIRQRTAQ
+943 NIAQRIAQ
-954 LNVEA
+954 LRVEA
-959 VATDKLTQSEKDL
+959 VATDKLTQSEKDRIG
-972 LAFDQKITDLRTK
+972 FDQKLTDLAAK
-985 RTKLS
+985 RTKLN
-990 DGDKSLLRR
+990 DGDKSL
-999 EQEIRTGYE
+999 IRDQAAIRAAYDRAVQ
-1008 LLAQKEKEARYND
+1008 LEKEVRYHE
-1021 AINKLKERSVQIDV
+1021 AINKLKERSAQIDA
-1035 ELADYAKERQRDV
+1035 ELADYASERQREV
-1048 ERELAAM
+1048 ARELAAM
-1055 SQGDNARSMNEA
+1055 PMGDNARE
-1067 LNRVSDEFRRR
+1067 LNQATSRVGDEFRRR
-1078 RDELTKGA
+1078 RDDFTKGA
-1086 RKDGTLNSPEFLGEI
+1086 RKDGTLGSPEYLAEI
-1101 DRINRAEAEQMDRE
+1101 DRINRAEADQVERE
-1115 RGYLE
+1115 RGYVE
-1120 QRLERQKDW
+1120 QRLAVQRDW
-1129 RIGASRAVAL
+1129 RVGASRAVAL
-1139 YQESAQ
+1139 YQESAE
-1145 NAAGMAEEAFTNSFK
+1145 NAAGRSEEAFTSAFRNM
-1160 GIEDAVVSFV
+1160 EDAAASFAT
-1170 STGKLN
+1170 SGKVN
-1176 FKGLVDS
+1176 FRGLVDS
-1183 MIADLARFAA
+1183 MIADLARFYT
-1193 RAALAPVFGWLGNA
+1193 RAGLSAVIGWGSSAL
-1207 IGLGASAAGGYSSSS
+1207 GLDTGGAGGFSPSS
-1222 LLGGLAG
+1222 LLGGVAG
-1229 GLSDGVAAAAGGST
+1229 GLSNALGGGGGNA
-1243 YGFHLA
+1243 YEFHLA
-1249 TGGHVTGPGTSTS
+1249 GGGRVSGPGTSTS
-1262 DSIPAWLSNDEFVV
+1262 DSVPAWLSDQEFVV
-1276 KASAVRKPGVLRL
+1276 KAAAVRKPGVLQL
-1289 LEAINSGRDVG
+1289 LEAINSGQDLG
-1300 FAKFASGGLVGGGGA
+1300 FAKFANGGLVGGRSAGGGA
-1315 GSGEQFGGEGAAL
+1315 LGAPGGGIE
-1328 QLNIPITI
+1328 LNIPVTI
-1336 EGGTADASQMMA
+1336 DGGTGNAAQVMA
-1348 SAEFAKKLKQLVQG
+1348 SAEFVKKLTQMVQG
-1362 LIATESRQGGT
+1362 LIAVESRQGGA

>member
-1 MATSLR
+1 MGTSLR

-17 TEYDR
+17 TQYDR
-22 RMRGLASTAG
+22 RMQQLGSTAN

-38 RDGGRAA
+38 RDGGRVA
-45 DAAFASNAAS
+45 DAAFASNASS

-67 GSLRGYAEA
+67 GSLTAYVQA
-76 AAAAFGIH
+76 AAAAFGVH
-84 QLVEY
+84 QLIEY

-102 VTRDQVDF
+102 VTRDQIDF
-110 AVAQNDV
+110 AIAQGDV
-117 LRIAQATRQPLDA
+117 LRIAQSTRQPLDA

-144 LGLSIKEVG
+144 LGLSIKQVG

-210 GMGRGTSELKAL
+210 GMGKGTSELKAL

-237 RNAGG
+237 KNAGS

-250 VDVTVGQAMTRLQT
+250 VDMTVGQAMTRLQT
-264 EIVAYVGRANEAT
+264 EIIAYVGHANEAT
-277 GASAKLSQGIIYVAE
+277 GASAKLAQSVVYVADHLDE
-292 HIDQIAKASAS
+292 IVAISAS
-303 LAAGRLAVYF
+303 LAAGRLGVYF
-313 VQTAVAAGKS
+313 AQTAVAVSKS

-336 KAQAENAAALVTITR
+336 KAQAENAAALVTITK

-365 ARAAE
+365 AQAAE
-370 VAAQAELA
+370 VAAAAELA

-388 MQSALTAGSIRYTDA
+388 MQSALTAGSIQYTQA

-413 SAVAQVATARSNVSS
+413 SAVAQVATARSNLTK

-433 TRIAGTPYAAVIA
+433 TRIAGLPYAAIIA
-446 RETAAAQAELERA
+446 RETAAAQGELERA

-474 AAAAKGTVDQ
+474 VAAAKGTVDQ
-484 ARYTAALAETEKG
+484 TRYAAALAETEKG

-515 ERGAAAATAGLTAAT
+515 ERGATAATAGLAAAT
-530 ERAAAAQTAAA
+530 ERAAVAQTAAA

-555 SVVGGLPG
+555 SVMGGLPG
-563 ILTTVGTVALGAA
+563 IIATAGTVALGAA

-600 DQVIDKYRQLS
+600 DQIIEKYRQLS
-611 PLLQEVERQRVKQA
+611 PLLQEVERNRAKQA
-625 QAAATSDVEDAYAR
+625 QTAARSDVADAYAG
-639 LASRASQSVIVPT
+639 LAARASQSVIVPGI
-652 FGDGAPIVTD
+652 GDSVPIITD
-662 EDQAALD
+662 ENQVALD
-669 RFLEGLKRV
+669 RFIEGLNRIKT
-678 KAENLGVEE
+678 ENLGVDE
-687 KSRELARLVDVFVAA
+687 KSRELASLVGVFIDA
-702 TRGGDDLRTELVQ
+702 TKGGDELRAELVQ
-715 DASAIDTAGAAADRG
+715 AASAIDTAGAAADKG

-794 TKGANAAEARQAGLI
+794 TKGANTAEARQAGLI

-843 ELALMNQQMVVAGAL
+843 ELALMNQQMVVAAAL
-858 ASFQSA
+858 AEFQADLVS
-864 IVTKNFGKFAKY
+864 KKFEKFGFNA
-876 GFDDKSGD
+876 DAA
-884 PELAAMIARAEAN
+884 LAAAAAR
-897 ASGKKAYDE
+897 GKKAFDD
-906 TIAESA
+906 TVSESA
-912 TQVARIGVNAPG
+912 GQVARIGVNAPG
-924 LRKSLGHRAG
+924 LAHKSRS
-934 GGSTSEADR
+934 GGSRAEPESQRMLD
-943 LLENIRQRTAQ
+943 NIAQRIAQ
-954 LNVEA
+954 LRVEA
-959 VATDKLTQSEKDL
+959 VATDKLTQSEKDRIG
-972 LAFDQKITDLRTK
+972 FDQKLTDLAAK
-985 RTKLS
+985 RTKLT
-990 DGDKSLLRR
+990 DGDKSL
-999 EQEIRTGYE
+999 IRDQAAIRAAYDRAVQ
-1008 LLAQKEKEARYND
+1008 LEKEVRYHE
-1021 AINKLKERSVQIDV
+1021 AINKLKERSAQIDA
-1035 ELADYAKERQRDV
+1035 ELADYASERQREV
-1048 ERELAAM
+1048 ARELAAM
-1055 SQGDNARSMNEA
+1055 PMGDNARE
-1067 LNRVSDEFRRR
+1067 LNQATSRVGDEFRRR
-1078 RDELTKGA
+1078 RDDFTKGA
-1086 RKDGTLNSPEFLGEI
+1086 RKDGTLGSPEYLAEI
-1101 DRINRAEAEQMDRE
+1101 DRINRAEAEQVERE
-1115 RGYLE
+1115 RGYVE
-1120 QRLERQKDW
+1120 QRLAVQRDW
-1129 RIGASRAVAL
+1129 RVGASRAVAL
-1139 YQESAQ
+1139 YQESAE
-1145 NAAGMAEEAFTNSFK
+1145 NAAGRAEEAFTSSFRTM
-1160 GIEDAVVSFV
+1160 EDALTSFV
-1170 STGKLN
+1170 STGKLD
-1176 FKGLVDS
+1176 FRGLVNS

-1193 RAALAPVFGWLGNA
+1193 RAAMAPVFGALGSA
-1207 IGLGASAAGGYSSSS
+1207 LGLGAASAGGFSSSS
-1222 LLGGLAG
+1222 LLGGVAG
-1229 GLSDGVAAAAGGST
+1229 GLSDMFGAGGGNA

-1249 TGGHVTGPGTSTS
+1249 TGGQVTGPGTSTS
-1262 DSIPAWLSNDEFVV
+1262 DSIPAWLSNEEFVV
-1276 KASAVRKPGVLRL
+1276 KAAAVRKPGVLRL
-1289 LEAINSGRDVG
+1289 LEAINSGQDLG
-1300 FAKFASGGLVGGGGA
+1300 FAKFANGGLVGGGSAGGGA
-1315 GSGEQFGGEGAAL
+1315 LGVQGGGIE
-1328 QLNIPITI
+1328 LNIPVTI
-1336 EGGTADASQMMA
+1336 DGGTGNATQMMA
-1348 SAEFAKKLKQLVQG
+1348 SAEFVKKLTQMVQG
-1362 LIATESRQGGT
+1362 LIAVESRQGGA

>member
-1 MATSLR
+1 MGTSLR

-17 TEYDR
+17 TQYDR
-22 RMRGLASTAG
+22 RMQQLGSTAS
-32 GYFNAV
+32 GYFNVV

-45 DAAFASNAAS
+45 DAAFASNASS

-67 GSLRGYAEA
+67 GSLTAYAQA
-76 AAAAFGIH
+76 AAAAFGVH
-84 QLVEY
+84 QLIEY

-102 VTRDQVDF
+102 VTRDQIDF
-110 AVAQNDV
+110 AIAQGDV
-117 LRIAQATRQPLDA
+117 LRIAQSTRQPLDA

-144 LGLSIKEVG
+144 LGLSIKQVG

-210 GMGRGTSELKAL
+210 GMGKGTSELKAL
-222 AEDGKLTVENLIDAL
+222 AEDGRLTVENLIDAL
-237 RNAGG
+237 KNAGS

-250 VDVTVGQAMTRLQT
+250 VDMTVGQAMTRLQT
-264 EIVAYVGRANEAT
+264 EIIAYVGHANEAT
-277 GASAKLSQGIIYVAE
+277 GASAKLAQSVVYVADHLDE
-292 HIDQIAKASAS
+292 IVAISAS
-303 LAAGRLAVYF
+303 LAAGRLGVYF
-313 VQTAVAAGKS
+313 AQTAVAVSKS

-336 KAQAENAAALVTITR
+336 KAQAENAAALVTITK

-365 ARAAE
+365 AQAAE
-370 VAAQAELA
+370 VAAAAELA

-388 MQSALTAGSIRYTDA
+388 MQSALTAGSIQYTQA

-413 SAVAQVATARSNVSS
+413 SAVAQVATARSNLTK

-433 TRIAGTPYAAVIA
+433 TRIAGLPYAAIIA
-446 RETAAAQAELERA
+446 RETAAAQGELERA

-484 ARYTAALAETEKG
+484 TRYAAALAETEKG

-515 ERGAAAATAGLTAAT
+515 ERGATAATAGLAAAT
-530 ERAAAAQTAAA
+530 ERAAVAQTAAA

-555 SVVGGLPG
+555 SVMGGLPG
-563 ILTTVGTVALGAA
+563 IIATVGTVALGAA

-600 DQVIDKYRQLS
+600 DQIIEKYRQLS
-611 PLLQEVERQRVKQA
+611 PLLQEVERNRAKQA
-625 QAAATSDVEDAYAR
+625 QTAARSDVADAYAG
-639 LASRASQSVIVPT
+639 LAARASQSVIVPGI
-652 FGDGAPIVTD
+652 GDSAPIITD
-662 EDQAALD
+662 ENQVALD
-669 RFLEGLKRV
+669 RFIEGLNRIKT
-678 KAENLGVEE
+678 ENLGVDE
-687 KSRELARLVDVFVAA
+687 KSRELASLVGVFIDA
-702 TRGGDDLRTELVQ
+702 TKGGDELRAELVQ
-715 DASAIDTAGAAADRG
+715 AASAIDTAGAAADKG

-794 TKGANAAEARQAGLI
+794 TKGANTAEARQAGLI

-843 ELALMNQQMVVAGAL
+843 ELALMNQQMVVAAAL
-858 ASFQSA
+858 AEFQADLVS
-864 IVTKNFGKFAKY
+864 KKFEKFGFNA
-876 GFDDKSGD
+876 DAA
-884 PELAAMIARAEAN
+884 LAAAAAR
-897 ASGKKAYDE
+897 GKKAFDD
-906 TIAESA
+906 TVSESA
-912 TQVARIGVNAPG
+912 GQVARIGINAPG
-924 LRKSLGHRAG
+924 LAHKSRAG
-934 GGSTSEADR
+934 GSRAEPESQRMLD
-943 LLENIRQRTAQ
+943 NIAQRIAQ
-954 LNVEA
+954 LRVEA
-959 VATDKLTQSEKDL
+959 VATDKLTQSEKDRIG
-972 LAFDQKITDLRTK
+972 FDQKLTDLAAK
-985 RTKLS
+985 RTKLT
-990 DGDKSLLRR
+990 DGDKSL
-999 EQEIRTGYE
+999 IRDQAAIRAAYDRAVQ
-1008 LLAQKEKEARYND
+1008 LEKEVRYHE
-1021 AINKLKERSVQIDV
+1021 AINKLKERSAQIDA
-1035 ELADYAKERQRDV
+1035 ELADYASERQREV
-1048 ERELAAM
+1048 ARELAAM
-1055 SQGDNARSMNEA
+1055 PMGDNARE
-1067 LNRVSDEFRRR
+1067 LNQATSRVGDEFRRR
-1078 RDELTKGA
+1078 RDDFTKGA
-1086 RKDGTLNSPEFLGEI
+1086 RKDGTLGSPEYLAEI
-1101 DRINRAEAEQMDRE
+1101 DRINRAEAEQVERE
-1115 RGYLE
+1115 RGYVE
-1120 QRLERQKDW
+1120 QRLAVQRDW
-1129 RIGASRAVAL
+1129 RVGASRAVAL
-1139 YQESAQ
+1139 YQESAE
-1145 NAAGMAEEAFTNSFK
+1145 NAAGRAEEAFTSSFRTM
-1160 GIEDAVVSFV
+1160 EDALTSFV
-1170 STGKLN
+1170 STGKLD
-1176 FKGLVDS
+1176 FRGLVNS

-1193 RAALAPVFGWLGNA
+1193 RAAMAPVFGALGSVL
-1207 IGLGASAAGGYSSSS
+1207 GLGAASAGGFSSSS
-1222 LLGGLAG
+1222 LLGGVAG
-1229 GLSDGVAAAAGGST
+1229 SLSDALGTGGGNA

-1249 TGGHVTGPGTSTS
+1249 TGGQVTGPGTSTS
-1262 DSIPAWLSNDEFVV
+1262 DSIPAWLSNEEFVV
-1276 KASAVRKPGVLRL
+1276 KAAAVRKPGVLRL
-1289 LEAINSGRDVG
+1289 LEAINSGQDLG
-1300 FAKFASGGLVGGGGA
+1300 FAKFANGGLVGGGSAGGGA
-1315 GSGEQFGGEGAAL
+1315 LGVQGGGIE
-1328 QLNIPITI
+1328 LNIPVTI
-1336 EGGTADASQMMA
+1336 DGGTGNATQMMA
-1348 SAEFAKKLKQLVQG
+1348 SAEFVKKLTQMVQG
-1362 LIATESRQGGT
+1362 LIAVESRQGGA